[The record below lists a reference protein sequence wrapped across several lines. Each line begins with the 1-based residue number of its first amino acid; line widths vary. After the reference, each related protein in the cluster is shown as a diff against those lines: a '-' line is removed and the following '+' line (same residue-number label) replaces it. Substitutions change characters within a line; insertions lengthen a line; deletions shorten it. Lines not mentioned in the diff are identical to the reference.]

1 MLLLGT
7 PCDFSGELAL
17 QLQSSWHKDE
27 LEIVCTSFNGDYI
40 GYIVPQ
46 KYYFMNEYETKI
58 MNFHGLNTA
67 PYMCEMLQR
76 LGGLLSN

>member
-17 QLQSSWHKDE
+17 QLQSSWHKEE

-40 GYIVPQ
+40 GYVVPQ
-46 KYYFMNEYETKI
+46 KYYFLNEYETQV
-58 MNFHGLNTA
+58 MGFYGLYTA
-67 PYMCEMLQR
+67 PYMTEMLRR
-76 LGGLLSN
+76 LGDILM